1 MTYKHVIRS
10 SQQPLSSIVFRT
22 AARQAPA
29 LLVPAAQKHAH
40 IIREYSSKP
49 KSRFSPSGIYSS
61 FVKKALATESWE
73 SVENFDQSQ
82 DSPDRSLA
90 DRVSSYG
97 RALRESLAAPPGK
110 DSLDFYLIKAN
121 LLKLL
126 DALPQCHPNHTKR
139 LKYSTYKSTL
149 ETSILLIL
157 KESESSSSFTIS
169 MDEIINIY
177 TLLIRNGS
185 ADLKD
190 SAIISK
196 LFSVIQTC
204 KDLSQERLFASSL
217 EFLRFLD
224 AQGKEL
230 EAEKLLQWILQV
242 SPALTEASFNLA
254 LQHVSHPNIKYKCIP
269 LLFET
274 CRKQGNVPSQA
285 ALEFALMALKAG
297 QLHSP
302 LYQKVYSDFVTTN
315 FINTPSQ
322 HSSVS
327 ALILILESFLE
338 SNDSKG
344 AGKFLALFDSVID
357 VEGLHFKSP
366 ELKDQLYKL
375 LIVAHLKFLGSKS
388 MVESFLS
395 KIGQDPEIDFY
406 WSLHN
411 EPQISNVVSIFETAR
426 SNGLEITD
434 AVFNNAVDILL
445 QNHTPTEIQNLLS
458 TISVE
463 LGIDSTMEV
472 YETLLNNALSKNDVE
487 LALSIFHTSL
497 GQGALWT
504 ANNRETL
511 DGLIVAMCETMQS
524 EVVKVFRTY
533 TSIRTFTKTVGY
545 EATAALLKLFLSYDY
560 VGDTEQLL
568 EDELG
573 LDSQNFDPQS
583 KPKIYFP
590 LYNYALASNNS
601 ENAWSAYTLSEKY
614 FDSPYES
621 YYTIMNHFCNL
632 LRPDV
637 ALLIF
642 KNMRNRSK
650 TSGSK
655 PPDEVIYRLLF
666 HEFGK
671 CGYAQGIFELHT
683 FFKMDI
689 SVDATVPL
697 LNEIMHAHYELEDVQ
712 QAVNIW
718 TEIASFPTGPNHDS
732 YNIMMKVCTKVSIE
746 DVERMWQT
754 LLQSP
759 TVEPDDSNYRQYLIA
774 NCYHGFYLRALD
786 IAKVMPVEPSKETI
800 AALYNWTLIEHR
812 KESVA
817 KWALENHP
825 EKWNAL
831 LAEPGAL
838 KTYLLDEKNPDNDS
852 EAHLRK
858 GLNEKL
864 ELDGRTIV
872 PQVIV

>member
-1 MTYKHVIRS
+1 M
-10 SQQPLSSIVFRT
+10 
-22 AARQAPA
+22 
-29 LLVPAAQKHAH
+29 
-40 IIREYSSKP
+40 
-49 KSRFSPSGIYSS
+49 
-61 FVKKALATESWE
+61 KKALATESWE
-73 SVENFDQSQ
+73 SVEKIDQSQ
-82 DSPDRSLA
+82 DTADKSLA

-110 DSLDFYLIKAN
+110 DTLDYYLIKTN

-126 DALPQCHPNHTKR
+126 EALPKSNPNNPKR
-139 LKYSTYKSTL
+139 LRYLTYKSTL

-157 KESESSSSFTIS
+157 KESESSSLFTIS
-169 MDEIINIY
+169 IEEIVSLY
-177 TLLIRNGS
+177 TVLIRNGS
-185 ADLKD
+185 AELKH
-190 SAIISK
+190 SSIISK
-196 LFSVIQTC
+196 LFSVIQTN
-204 KDLSQERLFASSL
+204 KSLSQEQLFASSL
-217 EFLRFLD
+217 EFLQFLD
-224 AQGKEL
+224 AQEKSF
-230 EAEKLLQWILQV
+230 EAKKLLEWILNV
-242 SPALTEASFNLA
+242 SPELTESAFNLA
-254 LQHVSHPNIKYKCIP
+254 LRHVSYPNIKYNCLP
-269 LLFET
+269 LLFEIYK
-274 CRKQGNVPSQA
+274 KQGKVSSHA
-285 ALEFALMALKAG
+285 ALEFALMSLRSG
-297 QLHSP
+297 QLQSP
-302 LYQKVYSDFVTTN
+302 ANQEIYSKFVTVN
-315 FINTPSQ
+315 FIKTPYQ
-322 HSSVS
+322 HANVPI
-327 ALILILESFLE
+327 LILILESFLE
-338 SNDSKG
+338 NKDARG
-344 AGKFLALFDSVID
+344 AGKFLALFDNIIHL
-357 VEGLHFKSP
+357 ENLHFEST
-366 ELKDQLYKL
+366 ELQNQLYKL
-375 LIVAHLKFLGSKS
+375 LIVAHLKFSGSTS
-388 MVESFLS
+388 VVESFLT
-395 KIGQDPEIDFY
+395 KVDKDLEIDLY
-406 WSLHN
+406 WSLYN
-411 EPQISNVVSIFETAR
+411 EQDVSNLVSIFEKAMA
-426 SNGLEITD
+426 NGLEITD
-434 AVFNNAVDILL
+434 DVLNNTVEILL
-445 QNHTPTEIQNLLS
+445 QSKRTAAEIQNLLS
-458 TISVE
+458 HLSAE
-463 LGIDSTMEV
+463 LGIDSTADV
-472 YETLLNNALSKNDVE
+472 YEALLNNALSKNDVE
-487 LALSIFHTSL
+487 LALSVFHDSL
-497 GQGALWT
+497 GQGARWS
-504 ANNRETL
+504 ANNREAL
-511 DGLIVAMCETMQS
+511 DSLIVAICKTMQS
-524 EVVKVFRTY
+524 DVVKVFNTY
-533 TSIRTFTKTVGY
+533 TRIRTFTSTVGQ

-573 LDSQNFDPQS
+573 LETQNFDPYS

-590 LYNYALASNNS
+590 LYEYALACNNS

-621 YYTIMNHFCNL
+621 YYAIMKHFCDL

-650 TSGSK
+650 TTGSK
-655 PPDEVIYRLLF
+655 PPDEVIYKLLF
-666 HEFGK
+666 HNFGQ

-712 QAVNIW
+712 QAVNVW
-718 TEIASFPTGPNHDS
+718 TELASFPTGPDRDS
-732 YNIMMKVCTKVSIE
+732 YNIMMKVCTKVSIQ

-786 IAKVMPVEPSKETI
+786 IAKAMPVEPSKDTI
-800 AALYNWTLIEHR
+800 AALYNWTLIESR

-838 KTYLLDEKNPDNDS
+838 KTYLLDEKNPDNDN